1 MFTRSRTL
9 AAGLM
14 AVSLLSLP
22 ALAAGPRDGG
32 ARDGVDRPNRAER
45 MEMHRQRACAD
56 APAWLAGWLGFAE
69 TKLGITATQR
79 TAWDNFARELRA
91 SQGPMQALCNTQ
103 PQPAK
108 AEGTVPVK
116 PDPVERLRG
125 QEARLSAE
133 LESVKLRRGAIEQL
147 LPQLSAE
154 QRDRFAELPPMVM
167 LGRPG
172 PHGGPQGGP
181 HRAPGR

>member
-1 MFTRSRTL
+1 MLTRSRTL

-14 AVSLLSLP
+14 AVSLFTLP
-22 ALAAGPRDGG
+22 ALAAPGTRDG
-32 ARDGVDRPNRAER
+32 AAPPSRSER

-91 SQGPMQALCNTQ
+91 SQGPLQARCDMQ

-108 AEGTVPVK
+108 AEGTMPPK
-116 PDPVERLRG
+116 PDPVLRLRD
-125 QEARLSAE
+125 QEARLTAE
-133 LESVKLRRGAIEQL
+133 LESVKLRRSAVEQL
-147 LPQLSAE
+147 LPQLTAE
-154 QRDRFAELPPMVM
+154 QRDRFAELPPMAM

-172 PHGGPQGGP
+172 PHGGMHGGP
-181 HRAPGR
+181 QRPAPGR